1 MRAGLCDVCGSQ
13 RVLEVQKG
21 PFFFLVEWTEGEE
34 EAEEITSQDQWIQ
47 EMNQGNESEET
58 FNMQKLLR
66 EWTEVKM
73 VSVPKEEGHRETEAV

>member
-1 MRAGLCDVCGSQ
+1 M
-13 RVLEVQKG
+13 
-21 PFFFLVEWTEGEE
+21 EWTEGEE